1 MRLTRHD
8 YDLMQRIHEHDL
20 LHTRLAFAG
29 QPEKLEAGNLVTVHS
44 SGNMTL
50 TAYGR
55 RQLQRVRGVGQGL
68 FKVPP
73 GYALVPLKIT
83 PEMLEAAR
91 EYGPNFT
98 AGSYRNMLSRAPKVT
113 P

>member
-8 YDLMQRIHEHDL
+8 YDLMQRIHENGAVL
-20 LHTRLAFAG
+20 QQQAFAG
-29 QPEKLEAGNLVTVHS
+29 QPEKLERGNLLTVHA
-44 SGNMTL
+44 SGRMTL

-55 RQLQRVRGVGQGL
+55 RQLQRVRGIGQGL

-73 GYALVPLKIT
+73 GYVLVPRQIT

-91 EYGPNFT
+91 AWGPNFT
-98 AGSYRNMLSRAPKVT
+98 AASYRNMLSRAPKVT